1 MDAPGDDRFFD
12 ELRACTAELARIID
26 GDLERP
32 VPTCPEWTFRQ
43 LATHVGRG
51 HRWAAQIVATRATAP
66 IPMREV
72 ADGKFPEDPAR
83 HASWLNAGA
92 DQVIEAVAA
101 AGGDLVWTMT
111 GMRPASFWARRRAH
125 EAAVHLAD
133 AQLAAG
139 RDVDL
144 APEAAADGVD
154 EWLALIAAGTGLAR
168 GGAQELGGDGQSLH
182 FHATDPGLSGTGEWL
197 VTRTP
202 SGITVQ
208 HGHGK
213 ADVAVRGPAAS
224 LLLVLTR
231 RIPPSDPAIE
241 IFGEQALLTHWLQ
254 HTPY

>member
-1 MDAPGDDRFFD
+1 MPAPGEDDRHSAW
-12 ELRACTAELARIID
+12 LRACTAELARIID
-26 GDLERP
+26 GDLDRE
-32 VPTCPEWTFRQ
+32 VPTCPGWAFRQ
-43 LATHVGRG
+43 LAIHVGRG
-51 HRWAAQIVATRATAP
+51 HRWAAQIAATRATAP
-66 IPMREV
+66 VPMREV
-72 ADGKFPEDPAR
+72 ADGKLPEDPAR

-92 DQVIEAVAA
+92 DQVIEAVGAA
-101 AGGDLVWTMT
+101 NGDLVWTMT
-111 GMRPASFWARRRAH
+111 GMRPAAFWLRRRAH

-144 APEAAADGVD
+144 LPDLAADGVD
-154 EWLALIAAGTGLAR
+154 EWLGLIAAGTSGPAS
-168 GGAQELGGDGQSLH
+168 ELRGDGQSLH

-197 VTRTP
+197 ITHTP

-213 ADVAVRGPAAS
+213 ADVAVRGPAAD

-231 RIPPSDPAIE
+231 RLPPSAPGVG

-254 HTPY
+254 HTPF